1 MFVLYL
7 WVWRRVQW
15 SQHCYVKVDRLKLR
29 STSCII
35 CLRLKSINN
44 YIQLVQFNSQAISES
59 PIQIH
64 ILEWNHFI
72 YIHFRG
78 IYSKNK
84 RNYYSESNFNFN
96 TLSRKDKRNSTL
108 CKQTDR
114 IDLDTKAS
122 LSIPGVHLYSSPL
135 SHLSWSYNIFNVR
148 GLSSFISSF
157 THGGLEGI
165 YVNLKHLINV

>member
-15 SQHCYVKVDRLKLR
+15 SQHCYVKVDWLKWR

-44 YIQLVQFNSQAISES
+44 YIQLVQFNSQTISES

-64 ILEWNHFI
+64 ILEWNNFI

-84 RNYYSESNFNFN
+84 LNYYSESNFSFN
-96 TLSRKDKRNSTL
+96 TLSNKSKRNSTL
-108 CKQTDR
+108 CKQTHI
-114 IDLDTKAS
+114 IDSDTKAS
-122 LSIPGVHLYSSPL
+122 LNIPEVHLQLTSLTSIRFGLILLKL
-135 SHLSWSYNIFNVR
+135 SYI
-148 GLSSFISSF
+148 
-157 THGGLEGI
+157 
-165 YVNLKHLINV
+165 